1 MNTESFLLR
10 LFLVMAVGVSTIN
23 YVTAQGGNA
32 LLGNMNG
39 SSSVIEPQYNFEYI
53 PDFTYRDVEKR
64 VAAMETDMPFKLNET
79 IFSFINYFT
88 VRNREYTKMVL
99 ARKDHYFPLFEE
111 SLQQNDMPED
121 IKFLAVIESGLNPK
135 ARSRV
140 GAMGLWQFMPGTG
153 REYQLYV
160 NQYVDDRQDPEKSTE
175 AALRFLKSLYK
186 RYGDWELAMAAY
198 NCGPGNVNKAIR
210 RSGGKRT
217 FWEIYNYLPRETR
230 SYIPQFQAIMY
241 VMRHSEHHNLY
252 LEDPTF
258 PLDFEQIAWDG
269 HLDLMEFS
277 KHTDIC
283 VEDLEF
289 LNPSLVASRIPNLNK
304 EIALKIPK
312 SHVSYLVENQDW
324 IRDSL
329 NVQGT
334 RFVAEKPAPAPLPTS
349 GHTVTYRVKSGDVL
363 GAIAQRYNV
372 SVSNLK
378 SWNGI
383 NGNLIRVGQ
392 VLHIHQPNST
402 LNQPTIA
409 SSAKPLQ
416 VDSESGSKVYTV
428 QPGDSLWLI
437 SSRLEG
443 VTIEQLKKLNNLN
456 SNQIKPGQKLII
468 G

>member
-1 MNTESFLLR
+1 M
-10 LFLVMAVGVSTIN
+10 V
-23 YVTAQGGNA
+23 
-32 LLGNMNG
+32 
-39 SSSVIEPQYNFEYI
+39 EPQYQFDYI
-53 PDFTYRDVEKR
+53 PDFTYSEIEQRISV
-64 VAAMETDMPFKLNET
+64 METDMPFELNET

-88 VRNREYTKMVL
+88 VRNREYTRMVL

-111 SLQQNDMPED
+111 KLRQKDMPED

-160 NQYVDDRQDPEKSTE
+160 NQYIDDRQDPIKSTE
-175 AALRFLKSLYK
+175 AALKYLKNLHR

-217 FWEIYNYLPRETR
+217 FWEIYRFLPRETR

-258 PLDFEQIAWDG
+258 PMEFEQIAWDG
-269 HLDLMEFS
+269 HLDLAHFS
-277 KHTDIC
+277 KHTAIC

-289 LNPSLVASRIPNLNK
+289 LTPSLVASRIPKLAR
-304 EIALKIPK
+304 EISLRIPK
-312 SHVSYLVENQDW
+312 SHVDYLVANQDW
-324 IRDSL
+324 IKDSL
-329 NVQGT
+329 NVQAT
-334 RFVAEKPAPAPLPTS
+334 QFVAETAAATPPQTS
-349 GHTVTYRVKSGDVL
+349 AGHTVTYRVKSGDVL
-363 GAIAQRYNV
+363 GAIAQQYNV
-372 SVSNLK
+372 SISNLK
-378 SWNGI
+378 NWNGL
-383 NGNLIRVGQ
+383 NGNMIRVGQ

-402 LNQPTIA
+402 LNQRAIA

-416 VDSESGSKVYTV
+416 VDSENGSKVYTV